1 MPHPQ
6 TVHYN
11 VTVPEF
17 AVIGVYGRRNVEPS
31 PVQYDFFHVV
41 DGSMIE
47 NRRDRY
53 KRNTKRSTRLFS
65 SSFIHHMEEG
75 LWYIFLYN
83 DNDSPQKVTLLGKKH
98 TKAMTG
104 CPKDC
109 LGRGDCIDG
118 QCQCEPG
125 YQGWACSESK

>member
-1 MPHPQ
+1 MCDYLLIQASLCFPGADSESVIEQYPLGLPLVQTIAPHTYLRTQLYMPHPQ

-53 KRNTKRSTRLFS
+53 KRNTKVN
-65 SSFIHHMEEG
+65 
-75 LWYIFLYN
+75 FL
-83 DNDSPQKVTLLGKKH
+83 KFKKK
-98 TKAMTG
+98 T
-104 CPKDC
+104 
-109 LGRGDCIDG
+109 
-118 QCQCEPG
+118 
-125 YQGWACSESK
+125 